1 MKPLLLSGSANRP
14 LSAAVAHKLGVDL
27 SPCAVGR
34 FPDGELNLDVGVSV
48 RGRDV
53 YVVQPTSPPADPN
66 LMELLLA
73 AAAVRRAGAARV
85 TAVVPYLG
93 YARQDRRAGGREP
106 VAARLV
112 ADLVGAAGFDRFV
125 GVDLHSPALEGFFG
139 IPVEHLTAV
148 PLLAAALRPRIDG
161 KLVVVAPDLGAVR
174 LAEHFAELLSAPVA
188 IIHKERRG
196 GGAVSVRRIVG
207 SVKGRRP
214 VLVDDMISTG
224 GTIAA
229 AVAALRGAGA
239 VSPFRVVATHGLFAG
254 PAKLNLA
261 KAGVK
266 EYLVTTSV
274 VPPPTGLPIRRVE
287 LAPLLAAAIQRLHD
301 GKSLQ
306 GLLRRG

>member
-1 MKPLLLSGSANRP
+1 MTPLLLSGSSNRP
-14 LSAAVAHKLGVDL
+14 LSAAVARKLGVEL
-27 SPCAVGR
+27 SPCTVGR
-34 FPDGELNLDVGVSV
+34 FPDGELNLDIGVSV

-53 YVVQPTSPPADPN
+53 YVLQPTSPPADPN

-73 AAAVRRAGAARV
+73 ASAVRRAGAARV

-93 YARQDRRAGGREP
+93 YARQDRRVAGREP

-112 ADLVGAAGFDRFV
+112 ADLIGAAGFDRFV

-148 PLLAAALRPRIDG
+148 PLLAAALRLRLDG
-161 KLVVVAPDLGAVR
+161 KSVVVAPDLGAAR
-174 LAEHFAELLSAPVA
+174 LAEHYAELLGAPVA
-188 IIHKERRG
+188 IIHKQRRS

-214 VLVDDMISTG
+214 IVVDDMISTG

-229 AVAALRGAGA
+229 AVSALRGAGA
-239 VSPFRVVATHGLFAG
+239 VEPFRVVATHGLFAG
-254 PAKLNLA
+254 PAKEILA

-274 VPPPTGLPIRRVE
+274 VPPPTRLPIRHVE

-306 GLLRRG
+306 GMLRRG